1 MPDFSAPRTT
11 GREVTCTELF
21 RLLPAHLPAL
31 LLCTALGAL
40 LAFVITRFSPVS
52 YQAESQLYISSAQSA
67 PLSASGYT
75 ELQLAADYQELLTSR
90 TILESVISTLQL
102 SADTAHLADQITIL
116 HPEDTHI
123 LRIVVVDASPQRAA
137 DIANALGT
145 LALDDL
151 ADRMGT
157 TPPRILEQA
166 AAPSHAV
173 GPKPLFHIVLGGVI
187 GFLVCFAVLCWRYLQ
202 DDRIFTQDD
211 LTRCLGSAPLAC
223 IPDASPRRI
232 SSRKGGIR

>member
-52 YQAESQLYISSAQSA
+52 YQAESQLYISSAQST

-90 TILESVISTLQL
+90 TILESVISSLDL
-102 SADTAHLADQITIL
+102 SSDTAHLAGQITIL

-123 LRIVVVDASPQRAA
+123 LRIVVADSSPQRAA
-137 DIANALGT
+137 DIANTLGT

-157 TPPRILEQA
+157 
-166 AAPSHAV
+166 
-173 GPKPLFHIVLGGVI
+173 
-187 GFLVCFAVLCWRYLQ
+187 
-202 DDRIFTQDD
+202 
-211 LTRCLGSAPLAC
+211 APLAC

-232 SSRKGGIR
+232 PSRKGGTR